1 MDKLRQ
7 LFADIKNLFSE
18 AKNENRG
25 RPKEKTRGR
34 PFSDEKAIQTAL
46 MVLLATLKGWT
57 IRQTHGNLTGRDPV
71 WRRLLGIRLS
81 EIPPR
86 RTLSQ
91 RWNHPLVRRWQ
102 QRITKRMFK
111 RLLNQRNLYVVS
123 IDMSDLPTELYD
135 TLANW
140 GVCSKGC
147 FHGYKLHL
155 VVTRDGVPL
164 GLVITKANRRETAV
178 TDRLLA
184 QIAQALTDDH
194 IDSLVFLLGDAAY
207 DSNPAADQT
216 KQRLSAQII
225 APINPRNSQEAKGE
239 LKKETKEKLK
249 ERGTN
254 RDKAVLLYESSRGK
268 KTYRKYRVIVEQV
281 FDQLK
286 NALGLGQLPYWVRGV
301 RRVLKRVQNT
311 VFAYTCILYCN
322 KLHRRPLRKVAPY
335 LV

>member
-7 LFADIKNLFSE
+7 LFTDIKNLFSE
-18 AKNENRG
+18 AKDENRG
-25 RPKEKTRGR
+25 RPREKTRGR

-46 MVLLATLKGWT
+46 MVLLATLIGWT
-57 IRQTHGNLTGRDPV
+57 IRQTHRNLTGRDPV

-86 RTLSQ
+86 RTLSK

-102 QRITKRMFK
+102 QRITKRMFR
-111 RLLNQRNLYVVS
+111 RLLNQRNLYVIS
-123 IDMSDLPTELYD
+123 IDMSDLPAELHD

-140 GVCSKGC
+140 GVCGKGH
-147 FHGYKLHL
+147 FYGYKLHL

-164 GLVITKANRRETAV
+164 GLVITRANRRETAV

-184 QIAQALTDDH
+184 QVAQALTDEQ
-194 IDSLVFLLGDAAY
+194 IDSLVFLLGDKAY

-216 KQRLSAQII
+216 KQRLSAQVI
-225 APINPRNSQEAKGE
+225 APANPRNSQELKGE
-239 LKKETKEKLK
+239 LTKETKKKLN

-254 RDKAVLLYESSRGK
+254 RDKAILLYESSRGK
-268 KTYRKYRVIVEQV
+268 QMFRKCRIIIEQV
-281 FDQLK
+281 IDQLK

-301 RRVLKRVQNT
+301 RKVLKRVQNT
-311 VFAYTCILYCN
+311 VFAYTCILYSN
-322 KLHRRPLRKVAPY
+322 KLHRRPLREVAPY